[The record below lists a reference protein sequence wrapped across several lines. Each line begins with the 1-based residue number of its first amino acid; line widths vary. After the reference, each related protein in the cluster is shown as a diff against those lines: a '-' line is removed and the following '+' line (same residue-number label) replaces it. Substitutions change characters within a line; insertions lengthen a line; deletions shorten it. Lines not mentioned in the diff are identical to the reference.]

1 MLSIWGERVH
11 LISNLQVRCATRRRQ
26 PVALPKLLP
35 WMLMVYKHRD
45 SGITGTPTPKLAP
58 YLQTG
63 FRIFKNSERCAY
75 RRHPCPHNCAQIV
88 PNGTKPT
95 VTERRRM

>member
-26 PVALPKLLP
+26 PVAHPKLLP
-35 WMLMVYKHRD
+35 RTLMVYKHRD
-45 SGITGTPTPKLAP
+45 SGITGTPTPKLAL

-63 FRIFKNSERCAY
+63 FRIFKNSKDGAYPPHPTPY
-75 RRHPCPHNCAQIV
+75 RRVDRCV
-88 PNGTKPT
+88 D
-95 VTERRRM
+95 R